1 MSVKAAIDI
10 GTNSVR
16 LLVADC
22 QPGRIVP
29 LVKEIRTTRLGQG
42 VHHSGCL
49 QPDAMER
56 TLEAIG
62 ALAAIAEQRQADEV
76 IAVATSAVRD
86 AANGPEFIQLCR
98 AKTGVTV
105 QILSG
110 TEEARLSF
118 NGALQ
123 GRTAGSRQLVIDIG
137 GGSTELAFGK
147 DKELQYVYSLNVGA
161 VRLKDIFPADAN
173 GVVTNISEIRH
184 YVTAASEALPP
195 LVLPDYVTGVGGTI
209 TSLGA
214 IAQQLTAYD
223 SEKVHGYYLDAASVN
238 RLLTT
243 LAVLPLAERKKTAGL
258 QPERADIIVY
268 GIAILAAI
276 LDELGSNGLTVSEL
290 DILEGILEQLS
301 AKQIT

>member
-22 QPGRIVP
+22 QAGRIVP
-29 LVKEIRTTRLGQG
+29 LVKELRTTRLGQG
-42 VHHSGCL
+42 VHHSGRL
-49 QPDAMER
+49 QPDAIER
-56 TLEAIG
+56 TLAAID
-62 ALAAIAEQRQADEV
+62 ALAAIAKQGQADEIV
-76 IAVATSAVRD
+76 AVATSAVRD

-98 AKTGVTV
+98 ARTGLTV

-118 NGALQ
+118 SGALQ

-137 GGSTELAFGK
+137 GGSTELAFGG
-147 DKELQYVYSLNVGA
+147 DTGLQYVYSLNVGA
-161 VRLKDIFPADAN
+161 VRLKDIFPADVN
-173 GVVTNISEIRH
+173 GIIMNIPEIQR
-184 YVTAASEALPP
+184 YATAAIKALPP
-195 LVLPDYVTGVGGTI
+195 LVLPDAIIGVGGTI
-209 TSLGA
+209 TSLAA

-223 SEKVHGYYLDAASVN
+223 SEKVHGYYLDTACVNGLLAA
-238 RLLTT
+238 LAALT
-243 LAVLPLAERKKTAGL
+243 LAERKKTAGL

-268 GIAILAAI
+268 GIAILAAL
-276 LDELGSNGLTVSEL
+276 LDELGSNGLTVSER

-301 AKQIT
+301 AKQII

>member
-1 MSVKAAIDI
+1 MSIKAAIDI

-22 QPGRIVP
+22 QSGRIVP
-29 LVKEIRTTRLGQG
+29 LVKEQRTTRLGQG
-42 VHHSGCL
+42 VHHLGRL

-56 TLEAIG
+56 TLEAIA
-62 ALAAIAEQRQADEV
+62 ALAATAEQRRADEV

-86 AANGPEFIQLCR
+86 AANGPEFMQLCR

-110 TEEARLSF
+110 AEEARLSF

-123 GRTAGSRQLVIDIG
+123 GRTASGRQLVIDIG
-137 GGSTELAFGK
+137 GGSTELAFGG
-147 DKELQYVYSLNVGA
+147 ERGLQYVHSLNVGA
-161 VRLKDIFPADAN
+161 VRLKDIFSAGAN
-173 GVVTNISEIRH
+173 GVVTNIPEIQR
-184 YVTAASEALPP
+184 YVTGAIKALPP
-195 LVLPDYVTGVGGTI
+195 LALPDSVTGVGGTI
-209 TSLGA
+209 TSLAA
-214 IAQQLTAYD
+214 IAQQLIAYD
-223 SEKVHGYYLDAASVN
+223 SEKVHGYYLDTACVN

-243 LAVLPLAERKKTAGL
+243 LAAMPLTERKKTAGL

-268 GIAILAAI
+268 GIVILAAI
-276 LDELGSNGLTVSEL
+276 LGELGSDGLTVSEL
-290 DILEGILEQLS
+290 DILEGILEQVS

>member
-22 QPGRIVP
+22 QPGRIMP

-42 VHHSGCL
+42 VHHSGRL

-56 TLEAIG
+56 TLAAIG
-62 ALAAIAEQRQADEV
+62 ALAAIAEQRQADEI

-98 AKTGVTV
+98 EKTGVTV

-123 GRTAGSRQLVIDIG
+123 GQTAGSRQLVIDIG

-173 GVVTNISEIRH
+173 GVVTNIPEIQR
-184 YVTAASEALPP
+184 YVTAASKALPP
-195 LVLPDYVTGVGGTI
+195 LAMPDYVTGVGGTI

-214 IAQQLTAYD
+214 IAQRLNVYD

-243 LAVLPLAERKKTAGL
+243 LAALPLAERKKTAGL

-301 AKQIT
+301 AKQII